1 MADEGQS
8 KGLSDTGISYLA
20 SLTPVE
26 IPFLGAAIQ
35 KVRQEKAMHTI
46 QRKKAGK

>member
-1 MADEGQS
+1 MADERQS
-8 KGLSDTGISYLA
+8 EGVSDTRISYLA

-35 KVRQEKAMHTI
+35 KVRQEKAMQTM